1 MIYPP
6 RPKNI
11 GDKTNL
17 AQYENEYLAQAKF
30 NGSCAIYNEGTVY
43 NRYGKLV
50 SWNID
55 LPFDGIFFG
64 EYMNKNGLYGDCKFI
79 IFDMLSVGSS
89 VLGRMIY
96 LHQLFVD
103 HGEIDS
109 EHQFISHRIGNVGL
123 AKCFSDNLQQ
133 IYEQATLVDQIEG
146 LVVKRKS
153 SKLKP
158 CISDSMNAT
167 WQLKIRKPSKCY
179 SV

>member
-6 RPKNI
+6 RPKHI

-17 AQYENEYLAQAKF
+17 TQYEDEYLAQAKF
-30 NGSCAIYNEGTVY
+30 NGSCAIYNEGSVY

-50 SWNID
+50 SWEID
-55 LPFDGIFFG
+55 MPFNGIFFG
-64 EYMNKNGLYGDCKFI
+64 EYMNKNGLYGGCKFI
-79 IFDMLSVGSS
+79 IFDVLSVGKN
-89 VLGRMIY
+89 VLERMNALRY
-96 LHQLFVD
+96 LFTY
-103 HGEIDS
+103 HGEIDL
-109 EHQFISHRIGNVGL
+109 EHPFISHRIGNVGL
-123 AKCFSDNLQQ
+123 ARCFVDNLQEL
-133 IYEQATLVDQIEG
+133 YKQATLVDQIEG

-158 CISDSMNAT
+158 CISDSTNAT